1 MAEDNKI
8 KIKYTA
14 HDIAETQL
22 KDFSKNKLG
31 RLGKGATYGQKNT
44 DRGR

>member
-14 HDIAETQL
+14 HDIAEIQL
-22 KDFSKNKLG
+22 KDFSKNH
-31 RLGKGATYGQKNT
+31 YYDISVENE
-44 DRGR
+44 D